1 MRRPE
6 TTAKSGGVSV
16 GAAPGCRVTIK
27 EYLRLD
33 KSRQTGGNVMNATST
48 PREALGLN
56 EAADAIGI
64 GRSSL
69 YALLKEGAGPRT
81 FSVGRRR
88 LIRLETLRQWMRDQE
103 RAEAN

>member
-1 MRRPE
+1 
-6 TTAKSGGVSV
+6 
-16 GAAPGCRVTIK
+16 
-27 EYLRLD
+27 
-33 KSRQTGGNVMNATST
+33 MNATNT

-69 YALLKEGAGPRT
+69 FALLKEGAGPPT

-88 LIRLETLRQWMRDQE
+88 LIRLAALRQWMADR
-103 RAEAN
+103 EAQSA